1 MHIDHVAIWTRNLE
15 RLRAF
20 FVSTFGA
27 TAGPRYVNPAKQ
39 FVSYSLTFESGAR
52 LELMSAPSIHACP
65 QRVHANEAG
74 YAHLAI
80 SVGSRERVD
89 ELTASLRAAGVP
101 VVDGPRQTGDG
112 YYESAIFDP
121 DGNRIEITA

>member
-1 MHIDHVAIWTRNLE
+1 MHIDHVAVWTRNIE

-20 FVSTFGA
+20 FVSYFGA

-39 FVSYSLTFESGAR
+39 CVSYSLTFESGAR

-65 QRVHANEAG
+65 QRGHANEAG

-89 ELTASLRAAGVP
+89 ELTASLRAAGIP

>member
-1 MHIDHVAIWTRNLE
+1 
-15 RLRAF
+15 
-20 FVSTFGA
+20 
-27 TAGPRYVNPAKQ
+27 
-39 FVSYSLTFESGAR
+39 
-52 LELMSAPSIHACP
+52 MSAPSIHACP